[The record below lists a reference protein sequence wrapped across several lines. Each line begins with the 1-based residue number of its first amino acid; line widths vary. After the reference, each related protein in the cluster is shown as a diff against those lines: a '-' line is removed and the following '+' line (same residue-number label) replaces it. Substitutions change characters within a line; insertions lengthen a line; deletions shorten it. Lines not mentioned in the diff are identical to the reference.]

1 MTVSFPMYARPELTD
16 AHNIYWSL
24 IRKHLSAK
32 GIAGSENIHEPE
44 ELYAAWKDPSLLL
57 SQTCGMPYRNTLHGK
72 VQIIGTPDFQLDGA
86 PAGYYRSAIIVRRE
100 DGNKTLKEFKD
111 SVFAYNSDDSQSG
124 YGSAYLICKPEGFW
138 FQNRVATGGHRESTI
153 AIAEGCADIAAI
165 DGMTWRL
172 IKRYDSHTDKLA
184 VLDWTNPTP
193 GLPYITSM
201 QNDASTMYDAISAA
215 IDELPADTRKQLGI
229 QALVKISAEDYLAV
243 ENPPEQEP

>member
-1 MTVSFPMYARPELTD
+1 MTVSLPMYARPELTD

-24 IRKHLSAK
+24 IRKHLSVK
-32 GIAGSENIHEPE
+32 GIASSEKIHEPE
-44 ELYAAWKDPSLLL
+44 ELYAAWTDPNLLL

-229 QALVKISAEDYLAV
+229 HALVKISTEDYLAV